1 LISAA
6 TEPVVVL
13 GENIAE
19 ASDLPS
25 SIRGH
30 DVVNAGI
37 GGTTIRYF
45 VYNAALLLREA
56 NASNLSEKPTAPQ
69 SNHFR
74 LSPVAVA
81 TIKLIGPD
89 ASKNQY
95 DASLLIGSMA
105 LFGNF
110 AKGHTLVNLKVLSG
124 NLTIDGIHLNRGD
137 YKLWNAETVD
147 DALLVLERML
157 LGKIEANSRWEAV
170 ARPVRIG
177 LVFFCVSMLW
187 IFFKLPNFDHA
198 LAYFSGMFTASA
210 VPGQAKLL
218 NSLALLYCLPVII
231 QHITSPKLLETAH
244 RRAEPYLYGPMAALM
259 CVEAGPST
267 SYIYFQF

>member
-1 LISAA
+1 MGKIS
-6 TEPVVVL
+6 PKR
-13 GENIAE
+13 
-19 ASDLPS
+19 S

-95 DASLLIGSMA
+95 DASLVDQFNGVIRQL
-105 LFGNF
+105 
-110 AKGHTLVNLKVLSG
+110 AKGHTLVDLHKAVTG
-124 NLTIDGIHLNRGD
+124 NFTIDGIHLSGD
-137 YKLWNAETVD
+137 GYKLWNAEIVD
-147 DALLVLERML
+147 AVGRT
-157 LGKIEANSRWEAV
+157 LG
-170 ARPVRIG
+170 
-177 LVFFCVSMLW
+177 C
-187 IFFKLPNFDHA
+187 
-198 LAYFSGMFTASA
+198 
-210 VPGQAKLL
+210 
-218 NSLALLYCLPVII
+218 
-231 QHITSPKLLETAH
+231 
-244 RRAEPYLYGPMAALM
+244 
-259 CVEAGPST
+259 AGSK
-267 SYIYFQF
+267 